1 MAGRVC
7 RGDDVLW
14 RLGPGQ
20 VVVRRVGYPGLDLA
34 GLAAM
39 VWLALDEPSTASEIA
54 DVVAGLEG
62 TDVAAIVAAVEELI
76 AVGVVR
82 HR

>member
-1 MAGRVC
+1 MAGRVR

-20 VVVRRVGYPGLDLA
+20 VVVRRIGDAGLDLT

-39 VWLALDEPSTASEIA
+39 VWLALEEPLTVDEIA
-54 DVVAGLEG
+54 DVVAGLG
-62 TDVAAIVAAVEELI
+62 GAGVAAIVAAVDELI
-76 AVGVVR
+76 AAGIVR
-82 HR
+82 RR

>member
-1 MAGRVC
+1 MAGRVR

-20 VVVRRVGYPGLDLA
+20 VVVRRIGDAGLDLT
-34 GLAAM
+34 GLAAI
-39 VWLALDEPSTASEIA
+39 VWLALDEPRAASEIA

-62 TDVAAIVAAVEELI
+62 TDVAAIVAAVDELI
-76 AVGVVR
+76 AVGVVSR
-82 HR
+82 R